1 MSCLSCIPVT
11 TQNVTSTTIT
21 LTWGIVTGAVGYQ
34 LEYKVN
40 DPAVT
45 TYTQLPQQTT
55 TSVVA
60 SSLVPNTE
68 YLFRVNTLCQAGQSC
83 YSATIKKKTLA

>member
-11 TQNVTSTTIT
+11 TLNVTSTTIT
-21 LTWGIVTGAVGYQ
+21 ITWGAVTGAVGYQ

-40 DPAVT
+40 DPLVT
-45 TYTQLPQQTT
+45 IYTQLPQQTT

-60 SSLVPNTE
+60 SSLDPDTE
-68 YLFRVNTLCQAGQSC
+68 YLFRVNTLCTAGESC

>member
-11 TQNVTSTTIT
+11 TLNVTSTTIT
-21 LTWGIVTGAVGYQ
+21 LSWGAVDGAIGYQ

-40 DPAVT
+40 DPLVT
-45 TYTQLPQQTT
+45 TYTLLPQQTT

-60 SSLVPNTE
+60 SSLVANTE
-68 YLFRVNTLCQAGQSC
+68 YLFRVNTICPAGESC